1 MSTKPNVQT
10 KPAATKRTENQP
22 ELARRTIS
30 NPVKCVEVKAKRTGQ
45 DFLLGC
51 TPEERAWCVRLV
63 RLLRDKYWVTE
74 FVRQVLTKEAS
85 ADHSLTI
92 KNMSKLLKQ
101 FDTIEKLA
109 AKAQC
114 LGEAWSDHPILRAV
128 REEWLDIQDYKG
140 ELAIRKLIESATP

>member
-1 MSTKPNVQT
+1 
-10 KPAATKRTENQP
+10 
-22 ELARRTIS
+22 
-30 NPVKCVEVKAKRTGQ
+30 
-45 DFLLGC
+45 
-51 TPEERAWCVRLV
+51 VRLV
-63 RLLRDKYWVTE
+63 RLLRDKYWVAE

-109 AKAQC
+109 AKAQY

-140 ELAIRKLIESATP
+140 ELAIRKLIESAAR